1 MCLTTW
7 QRTRLLTRANTR
19 LLLQEVLAAPFYP
32 AWLAITGRALLT
44 IGRVLQKAGPW
55 LQASLLQ
62 ATAGSCPAGVVTG
75 LSAPCIAL
83 DWLCEQLRE
92 LRQDPDAPTAVQLA
106 PGMLKELAQ
115 IAGMPLRE
123 GGCKRHCLSP
133 PACMLRAAI
142 NRLEAHGRDPMAL
155 QYKGVY

>member
-75 LSAPCIAL
+75 LSRLAL
-83 DWLCEQLRE
+83 PWIGCVNSCASLGKTQMRPQQYNWLL
-92 LRQDPDAPTAVQLA
+92 
-106 PGMLKELAQ
+106 
-115 IAGMPLRE
+115 
-123 GGCKRHCLSP
+123 GC
-133 PACMLRAAI
+133 
-142 NRLEAHGRDPMAL
+142 
-155 QYKGVY
+155 